1 MMLPWVQCKR
11 SQWQLQSEQMELVE
25 MKNRQKS
32 LVRELEEATDR
43 IRTLRVESETTTRE
57 NEQLFKELRERGESM
72 NLEDEDYLRLETI
85 EEAYVERLDLLQK
98 HIQESSQKR
107 VVERWGSGPHR
118 VEATLKGEDGT
129 RSKLVIELALLLE
142 MPHAVLHFLKM
153 VDLKLWDG
161 LALIHGLPDSNQIVT
176 SLMAV
181 DTHHWAGQRF
191 IDANLTRLAFPEF
204 SSTYPPP
211 SHHKYSISFV
221 GRPGGPDFLIS
232 LEDEMPHHEHESTFG
247 LVVEG
252 REALDRFYLQRS
264 ETKKV
269 PALKIESLRLM
280 EDSKVSKT
288 SSRN

>member
-1 MMLPWVQCKR
+1 
-11 SQWQLQSEQMELVE
+11 

-32 LVRELEEATDR
+32 LVRELEETTER
-43 IRTLRVESETTTRE
+43 IRALRVESETSTRE
-57 NEQLFKELRERGESM
+57 NEKLFKVLREQGESM
-72 NLEDEDYLRLETI
+72 NLEDEDYLRLEMI
-85 EEAYVERLDLLQK
+85 EEAYVERIDLLQN
-98 HIQESSQKR
+98 HIQESSQKM

-118 VEATLKGEDGT
+118 VEATVKGEDGT
-129 RSKLVIELALLLE
+129 ISKLVIELALLLE

-161 LALIHGLPDSNQIVT
+161 LALIQGIPESNQIVT
-176 SLMAV
+176 SLMTV

-191 IDANLTRLAFPEF
+191 IDANLTRLAFPEY

-211 SHHKYSISFV
+211 LHHKYSVSFI
-221 GRPGGPDFLIS
+221 GRPGGPDLMIS

-252 REALDRFYLQRS
+252 QEVLDRFYLQKS

-269 PALKIESLRLM
+269 QMLKIESLRLM
-280 EDSKVSKT
+280 EDSRASKT
-288 SSRN
+288 SSMK